1 MEPMD
6 RAKRWLFVI
15 VAWVVV
21 SIIGTVVDYLFIKK
35 LGMRSPSVIAPSIVC
50 LFLLNDYYDRRLK

>member
-1 MEPMD
+1 MEPRD

-15 VAWVVV
+15 VAWVIVN
-21 SIIGTVVDYLFIKK
+21 IIGAVFDYLFIKK

-50 LFLLNDYYDRRLK
+50 LFLLNDWYERMTK